1 MVITWTLYYMNRVG
15 VTICTHYPFHLK
27 NKSYKIAGLFLWNLL
42 LVKPPEGVDSKWSL
56 ISILY
61 FLKRYIWSTSC
72 KNDKIQTNNI
82 AVSTNFINYIS
93 DQKTFVECVVI

>member
-27 NKSYKIAGLFLWNLL
+27 NKSYKIAGLFFLWNLL

-72 KNDKIQTNNI
+72 KNDKI
-82 AVSTNFINYIS
+82 
-93 DQKTFVECVVI
+93 